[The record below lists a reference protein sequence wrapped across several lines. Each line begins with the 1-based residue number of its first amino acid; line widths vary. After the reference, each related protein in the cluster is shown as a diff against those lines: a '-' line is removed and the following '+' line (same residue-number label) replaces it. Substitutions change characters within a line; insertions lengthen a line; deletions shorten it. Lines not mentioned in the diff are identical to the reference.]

1 MCWDSYIVPP
11 ILRRYLTEEIN
22 CATQPDIWALH
33 HQDIT
38 VMFWQLF
45 CEICHSFGEILRDL
59 TKLLTSR
66 ASFFGVIRGQ
76 SGNLQQPSGM
86 LRKKENFIF
95 TYWWVLNVR
104 RLMGDDFKCLL
115 HLEEVPN
122 EDMMQILWTF
132 FAFRVHPHIREAVR
146 KIAFGS
152 HEINQDF
159 LCMCACVPEWMSKC
173 SPFYVTLPVPH
184 PNPHTPS
191 LRYTSPCTLCTQPV
205 TSHQVH
211 CTQTPR
217 RAHLWS
223 YNTLLWFN

>member
-11 ILRRYLTEEIN
+11 IHRRYLTEEIY

-38 VMFWQLF
+38 VMFSQLF
-45 CEICHSFGEILRDL
+45 REILL
-59 TKLLTSR
+59 TGESSK
-66 ASFFGVIRGQ
+66 FGD
-76 SGNLQQPSGM
+76 
-86 LRKKENFIF
+86 
-95 TYWWVLNVR
+95 WW
-104 RLMGDDFKCLL
+104 GHDFKCLL

-152 HEINQDF
+152 NEINQDF
-159 LCMCACVPEWMSKC
+159 LCMCACVPEWMSKF
-173 SPFYVTLPVPH
+173 SPFYVTFPVPL
-184 PNPHTPS
+184 PNLHTPS